1 MKLLTAVL
9 WGAMVGRALPA
20 LAQTAEPAGAAVTAA
35 QAAARSWLNL
45 VDRARYAESWDSAA
59 SVFRNALTKPAWE
72 AAVRQA
78 RAPLPPL
85 GARKLRG
92 ASFQTR
98 LPNAP
103 PGEYVVLQYQTTAEA
118 GSMVVETV
126 TPMKDTDGTWR
137 VSGYYV
143 RPE

>member
-9 WGAMVGRALPA
+9 LGAMAGRAVPLF
-20 LAQTAEPAGAAVTAA
+20 AQAAEPPGAAVEAA
-35 QAAARSWLNL
+35 QAAARTWLSL

-59 SVFRNALTKPAWE
+59 GVFRKAITKAAWVV
-72 AAVRQA
+72 AVRQA
-78 RAPLPPL
+78 RAPLAPL
-85 GARKLRG
+85 GARKLLG

-103 PGEYVVLQYQTTAEA
+103 PGEYVVLQYETTA
-118 GSMVVETV
+118 GGGRTVVETV
-126 TPMKDTDGTWR
+126 TPMKDSDGTWR

-143 RPE
+143 RPS

>member
-1 MKLLTAVL
+1 M
-9 WGAMVGRALPA
+9 
-20 LAQTAEPAGAAVTAA
+20 
-35 QAAARSWLNL
+35 
-45 VDRARYAESWDSAA
+45 
-59 SVFRNALTKPAWE
+59 FRKAIAKPAWE

-78 RAPLPPL
+78 RAPLAAL
-85 GARKLRG
+85 GARKLLG

-103 PGEYVVLQYQTTAEA
+103 PGEYVVLQYQRAA
-118 GSMVVETV
+118 KGGKRVVESV
-126 TPMKDTDGTWR
+126 TPSRDTDGKWR

>member
-1 MKLLTAVL
+1 MRLITALLLGVSVCHAV
-9 WGAMVGRALPA
+9 PA
-20 LAQTAEPAGAAVTAA
+20 PAQTADSAGTAVEAA
-35 QAAARSWLNL
+35 QVAARSWLRL
-45 VDRARYAESWDSAA
+45 VDRARYGESWDSAA
-59 SVFRNALTKPAWE
+59 GVFRKAVSKPAWE

-78 RAPLPPL
+78 RTPFAAL
-85 GARKLRG
+85 GARKLLG

-103 PGEYVVLQYQTTAEA
+103 PGEYVVLQYRAEA
-118 GSMVVETV
+118 KGGRTVVETV
-126 TPMKDTDGTWR
+126 TPAKDADGTWR